1 MKIILEAFNG
11 NLTGKPIDVPENT
24 TDRWKMILAQPLTA
38 ILGYSGKEI
47 DQIKQL
53 KTICT
58 FRWIG
63 KSVHL
68 KDLGYDSDEYARI
81 YVLEDIKKS

>member
-11 NLTGKPIDVPENT
+11 LLTGKPIDVPENT
-24 TDRWKMILAQPLTA
+24 TDTWKMVLRQPATA
-38 ILGYSGKEI
+38 VLSYHGKEV

-53 KTICT
+53 NTICT

-68 KDLGYDSDEYARI
+68 KDLGYDTDEWARI
-81 YVLEDIKKS
+81 YVLEDIEKR